1 MRLVVFLFAARVVLV
16 ALATVVLAVEIA
28 VDGSTPASSLLRRF
42 RTQLHGRH
50 APAGDSSAGADLG
63 LSRFGV
69 FPTGA
74 ASIQPG
80 PALAPRRRLAPAW
93 PGPPTTTHAAPA
105 LLQRQ
110 GDGAVDV
117 AGVGQV
123 VHLLRPTGHPVHGRR
138 SRLGRG
144 DLRVHVHAM
153 PRCHLPRARTT
164 LSSPPPHSRHAAIQ
178 PSGHATVDWSVM
190 LQIDLLQSVY

>member
-1 MRLVVFLFAARVVLV
+1 MTISNIYLIFWGPFEFGGPVRSHGLHVPRYGPAR
-16 ALATVVLAVEIA
+16 
-28 VDGSTPASSLLRRF
+28 
-42 RTQLHGRH
+42 
-50 APAGDSSAGADLG
+50 DSSADADLG

-74 ASIQPG
+74 ASIWPG
-80 PALAPRRRLAPAW
+80 LALTPHYRLAPAW

-123 VHLLRPTGHPVHGRR
+123 VHLLRPTGHPIHGRR

-144 DLRVHVHAM
+144 DLRVHVHAV
-153 PRCHLPRARTT
+153 PRRHLPRARTT
-164 LSSPPPHSRHAAIQ
+164 LS
-178 PSGHATVDWSVM
+178 
-190 LQIDLLQSVY
+190 